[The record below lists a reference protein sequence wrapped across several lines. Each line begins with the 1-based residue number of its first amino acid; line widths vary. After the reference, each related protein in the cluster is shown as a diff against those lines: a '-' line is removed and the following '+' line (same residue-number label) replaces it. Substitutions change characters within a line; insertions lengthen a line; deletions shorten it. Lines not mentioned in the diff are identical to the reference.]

1 MIGIM
6 CNEKRKNLHQ
16 KNNTSSSL
24 STTVE
29 VTSTVKNSPAPKEQG
44 IMCNKKHRESVK
56 DNYNLDYNGIK
67 RNSPEKQKQHDIQEM
82 VEQATK
88 DFEESFGFSPKGV
101 FANPW
106 EVAVLDE
113 KLSLPNKFANPCCP
127 GNVSKDFCFNPPNSK
142 PKGNKRKDWFELY
155 PELTRYATKRKVLF
169 KILGKM
175 FDRFCEDAQ
184 YFAAQDTK
192 GIWFFSPH
200 QKGSPSYN
208 RELRDKI
215 FAYAEIFAKD
225 YPHMIGIT
233 LTVDSKKLPKDYWE
247 MTKYV
252 LEEKQKFTKFLE
264 RKFDMRHITIP
275 EFQKNGT
282 IHFHGILF
290 FKEQLWEEKDLRKA
304 PDGHTY
310 IKYGKWRKIIN
321 WWKHVGNYDSQPC
334 EGKAAASYI
343 CKYVSKETDSSLAE
357 LARKNAHGKKDIKT
371 ILQFVV
377 PKVLGFDTFCHSEK
391 KDGSKEKVDNILA
404 KKKADR
410 KAFAI
415 KRHFFKNASK
425 FTFKPYVA
433 KAEVKEFSC
442 KHKSLVVIK
451 ALPRTESE
459 VSPTAP
465 EGSLLDTVVL
475 SGTSQCMKTLYSSP
489 LKEFYSEFG
498 ADTKVM
504 NDMPKWKKEK
514 LLTHFKPIGC
524 GCCIFGMYKQDKVY
538 GTHETFR
545 KFDFSEQLKPYF
557 WRALKKRKTYFKD
570 SLETE
575 WEEEELY
582 TMFEEITEE
591 MGSEIFQPNEKELR
605 CKGLKKKQLFSDDV
619 LMGGRVSLQEWQVL
633 LAYRPQ
639 LLALVGNSYIS
650 RACRNF
656 HSTFREFDESLADW
670 QETNLTPLFEL
681 YKEWLKENGFI
692 IKN

>member
-1 MIGIM
+1 MQNGKK
-6 CNEKRKNLHQ
+6 EALYQ
-16 KNNTSSSL
+16 KNSTSFFFSITDKANL
-24 STTVE
+24 SI
-29 VTSTVKNSPAPKEQG
+29 KNNPALKEQG
-44 IMCNKKHRESVK
+44 IMQNGKSCESDM
-56 DNYNLDYNGIK
+56 DNYNLEHNGIK
-67 RNSPEKQKQHDIQEM
+67 RNTPVKEKEHNIREM
-82 VEQATK
+82 VKQATE
-88 DFEESFGFSPKGV
+88 DFEESFGFSPEGI

-113 KLSLPNKFANPCCP
+113 KMSLANKFANPCCP
-127 GNVSKDFCFNPPNSK
+127 VNVHKDFCFNPPNSK
-142 PKGNKRKDWFELY
+142 PKGNKRKDWFELC
-155 PELTRYATKRKVLF
+155 PELTEYATKRKVLF
-169 KILGKM
+169 KVLGKM
-175 FDRFCEDAQ
+175 FDRFCEDAP

-215 FAYAEIFAKD
+215 FAYSEIFGKD
-225 YPHMIGIT
+225 YPHKIGIT
-233 LTVDSKKLPKDYWE
+233 LTVDGKKLPKDYWE

-252 LEEKQKFTKFLE
+252 LEEKQKFIKFLE
-264 RKFDMRHITIP
+264 RKFDMRHITVP

-290 FKEQLWEEKDLRKA
+290 FKERLWEEKDLRKA
-304 PDGHTY
+304 KDGHKY
-310 IKYGKWRKIIN
+310 IKYGKWRKVMD
-321 WWKHVGNYDSQPC
+321 WWKHVGFYDSQPC
-334 EGKAAASYI
+334 EGENVASYI
-343 CKYVSKETDSSLAE
+343 CKYISKETDSSLAE

-425 FTFKPYVA
+425 FTFKPYIT

-442 KHKSLVVIK
+442 KRKSLIVIK
-451 ALPRTESE
+451 ALPRTKSE
-459 VSPTAP
+459 VSPMAT

-489 LKEFYSEFG
+489 LREFYSEFG

-504 NDMPKWKKEK
+504 NDMPGWKKEK
-514 LLTHFKPIGC
+514 LLSHFKPVGC
-524 GCCIFGMYKQDKVY
+524 GCCIFGMYKQDRVY
-538 GTHETFR
+538 GTNETFR

-575 WEEEELY
+575 WGEEELY

-591 MGSEIFQPNEKELR
+591 MGVEIFQPNKKELR
-605 CKGLKKKQLFSDDV
+605 YKSLKKKQLFSADV
-619 LMGGRVSLQEWQVL
+619 FMGGDVSLQEWQVL

-670 QETNLTPLFEL
+670 QGTNLTPLFEL
-681 YKEWLKENGFI
+681 YKGWLKENGFI
-692 IKN
+692 IKK

>member
-6 CNEKRKNLHQ
+6 YNKRKEKLYQ
-16 KNNTSSSL
+16 KNSTFSFSSI
-24 STTVE
+24 TDE
-29 VTSTVKNSPAPKEQG
+29 VTSSVKNNPAHKERG
-44 IMCNKKHRESVK
+44 FMHNNENCESVK
-56 DNYNLDYNGIK
+56 DNYNLKDNGIK
-67 RNSPEKQKQHDIQEM
+67 SNSPAKEKEHNIREM
-82 VEQATK
+82 VERATK
-88 DFEESFGFSPKGV
+88 DFEESFGFSPKGI

-127 GNVSKDFCFNPPNSK
+127 GNVHKDFCFNPPNSK
-142 PKGNKRKDWFELY
+142 PKGNKRKNWFELC
-155 PELTRYATKRKVLF
+155 PELTEFATKRKVLF

-175 FDRFCEDAQ
+175 FDRFCEDAP

-208 RELRDKI
+208 REVRDKI
-215 FAYAEIFAKD
+215 FAYDEIYGQD
-225 YPHMIGIT
+225 YPHKIGIT

-264 RKFDMRHITIP
+264 RKFDMRHIIVP

-282 IHFHGILF
+282 IHFHGILY

-304 PDGHTY
+304 RDGHTY
-310 IKYGKWRKIIN
+310 IKYGKVRKIMD
-321 WWKHVGNYDSQPC
+321 WWNHVGFYDSQPC
-334 EGKAAASYI
+334 VGKNAASYI
-343 CKYVSKETDSSLAE
+343 CKYISKETDSSLAE
-357 LARKNAHGKKDIKT
+357 LAQKNAHGKKDIKT

-404 KKKADR
+404 KKKAER

-433 KAEVKEFSC
+433 KTEVKEFSC
-442 KHKSLVVIK
+442 RCKSLVVVK

-504 NDMPKWKKEK
+504 NDMPGWKKEK
-514 LLTHFKPIGC
+514 LLTHFKPVGC

-557 WRALKKRKTYFKD
+557 WRALKRRKTYFKD

-575 WEEEELY
+575 WGEEELY

-591 MGSEIFQPNEKELR
+591 IGSEIFQPNGKELR
-605 CKGLKKKQLFSDDV
+605 YKGLKKKQLFAADV

-670 QETNLTPLFEL
+670 QGTNLTPLFEL